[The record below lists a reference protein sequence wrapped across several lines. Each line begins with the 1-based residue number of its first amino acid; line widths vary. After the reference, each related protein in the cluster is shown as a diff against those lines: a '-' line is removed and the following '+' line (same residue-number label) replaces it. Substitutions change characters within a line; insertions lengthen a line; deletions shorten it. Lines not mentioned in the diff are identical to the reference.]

1 MKQIGARKYPS
12 DGSPVHRKAVHRKWM
27 ERADGAGGVDAA
39 LQSDASTAVV
49 RAAPRL
55 RCGQRQPAR
64 GKGARRV
71 SREVSVVFGEAA
83 IVCPVQSKH

>member
-12 DGSPVHRKAVHRKWM
+12 DGSPVHRKGM

-39 LQSDASTAVV
+39 LKSDASTAGV

-55 RCGQRQPAR
+55 RRGQRRPAR

-83 IVCPVQSKH
+83 IVCSVQSKH